1 VFCPNCKSLLFPGG
15 GGLMVCRKCGTKV
28 SSGKEDAA
36 AGKTRS
42 LKQDTERLVVDKNEP
57 EILPK
62 TRTMCPKC
70 SFNEAYWM
78 MKQTRGADE
87 PETRFYICVRCG
99 KRWRENQ

>member
-1 VFCPNCKSLLFPGG
+1 MFCPNCKALMFPQGG
-15 GGLMVCRKCGTKV
+15 GQMVCKKCGTTTAG
-28 SSGKEDAA
+28 SQAATDAA
-36 AGKTRS
+36 KTRS
-42 LKQDTERLVVDKNEP
+42 LKKDTERLVVDGNEP
-57 EILPK
+57 EVLPR
-62 TRTMCPKC
+62 TRAMCPKC